1 MQLQDDGLLK
11 TQAFIDGSW
20 HDADN
25 GSTTPVL
32 NPATG
37 ETLAQ
42 VARCGREETRRAI
55 AAAHR
60 AQLDWRQR
68 TADERSAVTAPAI
81 HELMLTPSRRPVPD
95 HHYRTGQNRWRNRAG
110 KSNPAPATCDGLPRK
125 RGVYMGTLSQAR
137 ARTSACSPSNS
148 LSGWLPASH
157 PGISPMPCWRAKLG
171 PALASRMHRGMQTSQ
186 RDAPVRAGHGGIV
199 RCARAS
205 RRAWSTYCAGTPS
218 AIGAE
223 LTSNPL
229 VRKLTFTGST
239 EVGNNAHAAMRRDG
253 QAHFNGT
260 GR

>member
-68 TADERSAVTAPAI
+68 TADERSAALAPAPS
-81 HELMLTPSRRPVPD
+81 ELMLVSSRRPVPD
-95 HHYRTGQNRWRNRAG
+95 HHYRTGQTAGGIAPGNRIRRRLHAMVCRGSAACIWGHYPQPAQG
-110 KSNPAPATCDGLPRK
+110 PAPARHQTAC
-125 RGVYMGTLSQAR
+125 RGGCLHHTLEFPQCHAGAQTRS
-137 ARTSACSPSNS
+137 SP
-148 LSGWLPASH
+148 G
-157 PGISPMPCWRAKLG
+157 K
-171 PALASRMHRGMQTSQ
+171 Q
-186 RDAPVRAGHGGIV
+186 DAPWYANQPTRRPCPRWPWRNCPMRAGIP
-199 RCARAS
+199 
-205 RRAWSTYCAGTPS
+205 AGAVNVLCRGHPAQS
-218 AIGAE
+218 GRNSPAIPWYA
-223 LTSNPL
+223 N
-229 VRKLTFTGST
+229 
-239 EVGNNAHAAMRRDG
+239 
-253 QAHFNGT
+253 
-260 GR
+260 